1 MVMEKNW
8 ALSVDQCWLQA
19 LQFLVYLINFL
30 SIRLKYNGFT
40 GVQNAVVDQT
50 GSGPPN
56 SDLDLFL
63 VQLWL
68 WEVLWSVI
76 LVQPL
81 SWQLPVVVYNPLFI
95 RLHNPIKKCFIVA
108 QNKRR

>member
-1 MVMEKNW
+1 MKQNFVAQLFQLLKCWLCTGSQVWSWKRNW
-8 ALSVDQCWLQA
+8 ALSVDQCRLQA
-19 LQFLVYLINFL
+19 LQFLVYLISFL

-81 SWQLPVVVYNPLFI
+81 SW
-95 RLHNPIKKCFIVA
+95 
-108 QNKRR
+108 